1 MRPLPE
7 MMLQRLAQWIVAAFA
22 AAALAACSEDHQ
34 WNAKDVSGLMPD
46 LQFELARAPS
56 GERVTA
62 ADFQGKVT
70 VVYFGFTHCPDV
82 CPATLAKFSQA
93 LQGMELQQADQVRVL
108 FVSVDP
114 KRDTLE
120 RLAQYTG
127 GFGERFVGL
136 RGDEAY
142 LRELTK
148 RYRVTFGY
156 GEPDDDGNYSVSH
169 SNAAFIF
176 DESGKLRL
184 LARPDQSIEALK
196 EDLTHLVDS

>member
-1 MRPLPE
+1 
-7 MMLQRLAQWIVAAFA
+7 MLHRLIVAAVITLA
-22 AAALAACSEDHQ
+22 GMALAACSEDHQ

-56 GERVTA
+56 GKEVTA
-62 ADFQGKVT
+62 ADYQGKVT
-70 VVYFGFTHCPDV
+70 IVYFGFTNCPDV
-82 CPATLAKFSQA
+82 CPATMAKFSQA
-93 LQGMELQQADQVRVL
+93 LQAMESDQADQVRVL

-120 RLAQYTG
+120 RLAGYTD

-136 RGDEAY
+136 RGQEDY

-156 GEPDDDGNYSVSH
+156 GEPDANGNYNVSH

-176 DESGKLRL
+176 DGSGKLRL
-184 LARPDQSIEALK
+184 LARPDQSVEGLK
-196 EDLTHLVDS
+196 EDLTHLVES